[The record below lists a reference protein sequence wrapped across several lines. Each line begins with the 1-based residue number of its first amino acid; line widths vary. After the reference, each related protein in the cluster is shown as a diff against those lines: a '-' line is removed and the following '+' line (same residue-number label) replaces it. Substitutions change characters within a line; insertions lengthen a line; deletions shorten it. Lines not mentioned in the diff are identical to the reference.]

1 MTTTMHAITMT
12 PTEYL
17 GVTETD
23 LIATGAIWTAR
34 EIEQQPQMLQQTH
47 TLVTGLHAKIQ
58 AFVAPVADN
67 PAARVILTGAG
78 SSAYIGQC
86 VAPLLDR
93 QLAARVDAVPTT
105 DIVCSPQLYLDPEQP
120 LLLVSFG
127 RSGNSPESLAAVKL
141 AESMVREV
149 RHLVVLC
156 NAAGAL
162 GNVPVAKAMSLQLP
176 AATHDTG
183 FAMTSSFS
191 CMMYAVV
198 AALLPAAT
206 MNDRI
211 DAIAEATK
219 RVIRE
224 SLPLLHE
231 LALAQYDRV
240 AYLGSG
246 VLQGLA
252 REASLKLGELTNG
265 AVATCF
271 DSPLGFRHGPKTFV
285 KARTLVM
292 VFVSNNAHTRRYD
305 LDLADELRRDGC
317 AARIIEVSAKP
328 RAASCSDSIVVPAM
342 ADAIDSDLLWPYV
355 AIAQIHAF
363 LRARAMG
370 VAPDNPNPAGVVNR
384 VVQGVR
390 LYALNA

>member
-1 MTTTMHAITMT
+1 MT

-17 GVTETD
+17 GLTEPD

-34 EIEQQPQMLQQTH
+34 EIEQQPQMLQRTH
-47 TLVTGLHAKIQ
+47 ALVTALHAKIR
-58 AFVAPVADN
+58 AFAAPLIDN

-78 SSAYIGQC
+78 SSSYIGQC
-86 VAPLLDR
+86 VAPLLNR
-93 QLAARVDAVPTT
+93 TLAARVDAVPTT
-105 DIVCSPQLYLDPEQP
+105 DIVCAPSLYLDPEQP

-127 RSGNSPESLAAVKL
+127 RSGNSPESLAAVEL
-141 AESMVREV
+141 AESLVREV
-149 RHLVVLC
+149 RHLLIVC
-156 NAAGAL
+156 NADGAL
-162 GNVPVAKAMSLQLP
+162 GKVPAANAMTLLLP
-176 AATHDTG
+176 AETHDTG

-198 AALLPAAT
+198 AALLPAGT
-206 MNDRI
+206 MDGRI
-211 DAIAEATK
+211 GAIAGATG
-219 RVIRE
+219 RVIGE

-231 LALAQYDRV
+231 LALGRYDRV
-240 AYLGSG
+240 VYLGSG

-271 DSPLGFRHGPKTFV
+271 DSPLGFRHGPKTFITG
-285 KARTLVM
+285 RTLVM
-292 VFVSNNAHTRRYD
+292 VFVSNDELTRRYD
-305 LDLADELRRDGC
+305 LDLVDELRHDGC
-317 AARIIEVSAKP
+317 ATRIVEVSARP
-328 RAASCSDSIVVPAM
+328 RTASGADGITVPAM
-342 ADAIDSDLLWPYV
+342 ADAVDLDLLWPCV

-390 LYALNA
+390 LHVPNA

>member
-1 MTTTMHAITMT
+1 MHAITMT
-12 PTEYL
+12 TDYL
-17 GVTETD
+17 GLTEST
-23 LIATGAIWTAR
+23 LTASGAIATAR
-34 EIEQQPQMLQQTH
+34 EIAQQPRMLEQTH
-47 TLVTGLHAKIQ
+47 ALVAGLHEQIQ
-58 AFVAPVADN
+58 VFAGGLTGN

-105 DIVCSPQLYLDPEQP
+105 DIVCAPHLYLDPQQP

-141 AESMVREV
+141 AESLVHEV

-156 NAAGAL
+156 NAEGELGKLDVAHAMAL
-162 GNVPVAKAMSLQLP
+162 LLP
-176 AATHDTG
+176 PETHDTS

-198 AALLPAAT
+198 AALLPAGT
-206 MNDRI
+206 MDGRI
-211 DAIAEATK
+211 KAIAHATG
-219 RVIRE
+219 RSIHDA
-224 SLPLLHE
+224 LPILDALGLERHE
-231 LALAQYDRV
+231 RV

-252 REASLKLGELTNG
+252 REAALKLGELTNG

-285 KARTLVM
+285 NARTLVM
-292 VFVSNNAHTRRYD
+292 VFVSNDPLTRRYD
-305 LDLADELRRDGC
+305 LDLIDELRRDGC
-317 AARIIEVSAKP
+317 AGRIIEITAQP
-328 RAASCSDSIVVPAM
+328 RTEAGTESIAVPDMSTAADL
-342 ADAIDSDLLWPYV
+342 DLLWPYI
-355 AIAQIHAF
+355 AIAQTYAF
-363 LRARAMG
+363 FTSRAMG
-370 VAPDNPNPAGVVNR
+370 VTPDNPNPAGIVNR

-390 LYALNA
+390 LHALSA